1 MHRQDGKKK
10 TPVTILA
17 ASIGLALHWTAF
29 AAAAQQTG
37 AEQTETTPSGRAESD
52 EGELDTIQVVGF
64 RASLIK
70 ALDEKRDS
78 AEQIDAIVAEDIG
91 KFPDQNLAESLQRIP
106 GISIDR
112 DAGEGRSIT
121 VRGLGPDF
129 TRVRLNGM
137 EALSTTGGTDS
148 SGGANRGRG
157 FDFNVFASELFSN
170 LTVRKTQSA
179 EVDEGSLG
187 ATVDLR
193 TGRPFDYRKFTA
205 TFSGQMSYNDLSG
218 EWDPRIAGLIS
229 NTWADGRV
237 GASLSVAYSERGL
250 LEEGYSAVR
259 WEPST
264 ASGGFCSPV
273 GVTPA
278 SSAPG
283 SSAANCA
290 TGIPRPINSPSNVAA
305 YNTATAPGVFHPRL
319 PRYGRL
325 THEQKRTGVT
335 GSFQFRIN
343 DDTTL
348 SVDALYSK
356 LEATR
361 QEDFLQT
368 ISFSRT
374 AAQGGKPQTEVVA
387 AEVDARGNLV
397 YGVFN
402 NVDMRS
408 ESRFDALDTT
418 FTQIGFDLQTRLSD
432 RLTFN
437 AQAGTSKSEFR
448 NPIQTTVTL
457 DIQNVDGYSWDF
469 RGNDRTPRISY
480 PVDVNSAS
488 AWQWISS
495 PAANSTGSE
504 IRIRPLGA
512 DNSFDNARFNLI
524 FDIGPSL
531 TLKGGLVW
539 KEYGFET
546 FESRRTNETR
556 VPGLPAGVSVADITR
571 TFRGFGSGLGQPG
584 GNATGWLI
592 PDLNAIARLFN
603 IYCNCDPTPGTA
615 GDGDDFRLGGIT
627 VGNARGNNFAVSE
640 TDQGGYLQM
649 DFDTDFVGRRL
660 RGNLGVRYAS
670 TEVTATGYLATGGGT
685 EVVVK
690 NAYEDWLPSLNLA
703 WDLRDD
709 LVLRFGAAKVM
720 ARPQLPNLNPG
731 GTVNTTLRT
740 ITTGNPLLDPFRAT
754 TYDLSAEWYFADNA
768 LLGVAFF
775 YKDIDSYI
783 QTLRESR
790 PFNTT
795 GLPIELLAPV
805 GLPADT
811 PFDITS
817 PVNTPGG
824 PLRGFE
830 INYQQPF
837 TFLPGWWSGFGIL
850 LNYTRVESE
859 IDYAISPTSSLFVT
873 DNLVNLSPN
882 AYNATLYY
890 ENKRFSA
897 RLSGSYRD
905 DYLQVVPGR
914 NGNDV
919 EGKRETFNVDASFTY
934 TLNDHLTLTLEG
946 INLTDEFNDQYV
958 DSSGDRASVYHHT
971 GRQFFVGARYTF

>member
-1 MHRQDGKKK
+1 MSMHRQYGRKK

-17 ASIGLALHWTAF
+17 MSIGLALHLTALAASAQD
-29 AAAAQQTG
+29 AAAAPAKEDGQ
-37 AEQTETTPSGRAESD
+37 SGE
-52 EGELDTIQVVGF
+52 ELDTVKVVGF
-64 RASLIK
+64 RASLIR

-78 AEQIDAIVAEDIG
+78 AEQIDAVVAEDIG

-106 GISIDR
+106 GVSIDR

-179 EVDEGSLG
+179 EIDEGSLG

-193 TGRPFDYRKFTA
+193 AGRPFDYRKFTA
-205 TFSGQMSYNDLSG
+205 TVSGQMSYNDLSG
-218 EWDPRIAGLIS
+218 DWDPRFAGLIS
-229 NTWADGRV
+229 NVWADGRI
-237 GASLSVAYSERGL
+237 GAALSVAYSERGL
-250 LEEGYSAVR
+250 LEEGFSAVR
-259 WEPST
+259 WEPSS

-278 SSAPG
+278 STAPG

-290 TGIPRPINSPSNVAA
+290 TGIARPANTASNVSA
-305 YNTATAPGVFHPRL
+305 YNTAMAPGVFHPRL

-325 THEQKRTGVT
+325 RHEQERTGVT
-335 GSFQFRIN
+335 GSLQFRLT

-361 QEDFLQT
+361 QEDFLET

-387 AEVDARGNLV
+387 AEVDGRGNLV

-402 NVDMRS
+402 NVDVRS
-408 ESRFDALDTT
+408 ESRFDQLETK
-418 FTQIGFDLQTRLSD
+418 FMQVGFDLQTRLSD
-432 RLTFN
+432 RVTMN
-437 AQAGTSKSEFR
+437 AQAGRSKSEFR
-448 NPIQTTVTL
+448 NPTQTTVTL
-457 DIQNVDGYSWDF
+457 DIQNIDGYSWDF
-469 RGNDRTPRISY
+469 RGNDRVPAIGY
-480 PVDVNSAS
+480 PFDVNSPT

-512 DNSFDNARFNLI
+512 DNEFQNAKVNLI
-524 FDIGPSL
+524 FDINETFS
-531 TLKGGLVW
+531 LKGGLVW
-539 KEYGFET
+539 KEYDFDT
-546 FESRRTNETR
+546 FEFRRANETR

-571 TFRGFGSGLGQPG
+571 TFSGFGSGLGQPN
-584 GNATGWLI
+584 GNANGWLI

-603 IYCNCDPTPGTA
+603 IYCNCDPTPGTS
-615 GDGDDFRLGGIT
+615 GDGDDFRLGSIT
-627 VGNARGNNFAVSE
+627 VGNARGNNFAVTE
-640 TDQGGYLQM
+640 TDQGGYLQL
-649 DFDTDFVGRRL
+649 DFDTDFIGRRL
-660 RGNLGVRYAS
+660 RGNVGVRYAS
-670 TEVTATGYLATGGGT
+670 TEVAATGYLATGGGSQ
-685 EVVVK
+685 VVVK
-690 NAYEDWLPSLNLA
+690 NSYTDTLPSLNLA
-703 WDLRDD
+703 WELSDEF
-709 LVLRFGAAKVM
+709 VLRFGAAKVM
-720 ARPQLPNLNPG
+720 ARPQLPSLNPG

-740 ITTGNPLLDPFRAT
+740 ITTGNPMLDPFRAT
-754 TYDLSAEWYFADNA
+754 TYDLSAEWYFGENA
-768 LLGVAFF
+768 LLGVALF
-775 YKDIDSYI
+775 YKDIDTYI
-783 QTLRESR
+783 QTLRETR
-790 PFNTT
+790 PYNTT
-795 GLPIELLAPV
+795 GLPLELLTPV

-824 PLRGFE
+824 PLKGFE

-837 TFLPGWWSGFGIL
+837 TFLPGLWSGFGVL
-850 LNYTRVESE
+850 LNYTHVESE
-859 IDYAISPTSSLFVT
+859 IDYAISPNSSLYVT
-873 DNLVNLSPN
+873 EDLVNLSPD
-882 AYNATLYY
+882 AWNATLYY

-897 RLSGSYRD
+897 RVSGSYRD

-914 NGNDV
+914 NNNDV
-919 EGKRETFNVDASFTY
+919 EGKRETFNLDASLTY
-934 TLNDHLTLTLEG
+934 NVTDKFSVTLEG
-946 INLTDEFNDQYV
+946 INLTDEFNDQFV
-958 DSSGDRASVYHHT
+958 DSRGDRASVYHHT
-971 GRQFFVGARYTF
+971 GRQFFVGGRYTF

>member
-1 MHRQDGKKK
+1 MHRQYGSKK

-17 ASIGLALHWTAF
+17 ASIALALQLTALS
-29 AAAAQQTG
+29 AAAQQAPA
-37 AEQTETTPSGRAESD
+37 AEDAPDSGD
-52 EGELDTIQVVGF
+52 LDKIEVVGF

-106 GISIDR
+106 GVSIDR

-157 FDFNVFASELFSN
+157 FDFNVFASELFNN

-205 TFSGQMSYNDLSG
+205 TANAQMSYNDLSG

-229 NTWADGRV
+229 NTWADGRI
-237 GASLSVAYSERGL
+237 GAAMSVSYSERSL
-250 LEEGYSAVR
+250 LEEGFSAVR
-259 WEPST
+259 WEPSS

-273 GVTPA
+273 GVAPA
-278 SSAPG
+278 STAPG

-290 TGIPRPINSPSNVAA
+290 TGIPRPGNTAANVSA
-305 YNTATAPGVFHPRL
+305 YNTAMAAGVFHPRL

-325 THEQKRTGVT
+325 THEQTRTGVT
-335 GSFQFRIN
+335 GSLQFRIT

-356 LEATR
+356 LDASR
-361 QEDFLQT
+361 QEDFLET

-387 AEVDARGNLV
+387 AEVDANGNLV

-402 NVDMRS
+402 NVDVRS
-408 ESRFDALDTT
+408 ESRFDELETT
-418 FTQIGFDLQTRLSD
+418 FTQLGFDLQTRLSD
-432 RLTFN
+432 RLSFN
-437 AQAGTSKSEFR
+437 AQAGLSKSEFR
-448 NPIQTTVTL
+448 NPTQTTVTL

-469 RGNDRTPRISY
+469 RGNSRVPQITY
-480 PVDVNSAS
+480 PFDVNSPT

-504 IRIRPLGA
+504 IRIRPLGT
-512 DNSFDNARFNLI
+512 DNEFENARFNLI
-524 FDIGPSL
+524 FDLNESVSF
-531 TLKGGLVW
+531 KGGLVW

-546 FESRRTNETR
+546 FEFRRANETR
-556 VPGLPAGVSVADITR
+556 VPGLPAGTTLADITR
-571 TFRGFGSGLGQPG
+571 TFNGFGSGLGQPG
-584 GNATGWLI
+584 GNANGWLI
-592 PDLNAIARLFN
+592 PDLSAIARLFN
-603 IYCNCDPTPGTA
+603 IYCNCDPTPGTS

-660 RGNLGVRYAS
+660 RGNVGVRYAS
-670 TEVTATGYLATGGGT
+670 TEVAATGYLATGGGS

-690 NAYEDWLPSLNLA
+690 NAYDDWLPSVNLA
-703 WDLRDD
+703 WDVREN

-720 ARPQLPNLNPG
+720 ARPQLPSLNPG

-740 ITTGNPLLDPFRAT
+740 ITTGNPMLEPFRAT
-754 TYDLSAEWYFADNA
+754 TYDVSAEWYFAENA
-768 LLGVAFF
+768 LLGIAFF
-775 YKDIDSYI
+775 YKDIDTYI

-795 GLPIELLAPV
+795 GLPLELLTPV

-837 TFLPGWWSGFGIL
+837 SFLPGAWSGLGLL
-850 LNYTRVESE
+850 LNYTHVESE
-859 IDYAISPTSSLFVT
+859 IEYAISPTSSLFVT

-882 AYNATLYY
+882 AYNATLYF

-897 RLSGSYRD
+897 RVSGSYRD

-914 NGNDV
+914 NNNDV

-934 TLNDHLTLTLEG
+934 NVNDKLSLTLEG
-946 INLTDEFNDQYV
+946 INLTDEFNDQFV
-958 DSSGDRASVYHHT
+958 DSNGDRASVYHHT
-971 GRQFFVGARYTF
+971 GRQFFVGARYSF

>member
-1 MHRQDGKKK
+1 MHRQYGSKK

-17 ASIGLALHWTAF
+17 ASIGLALQLA
-29 AAAAQQTG
+29 ALSAAAQQAPAPATS
-37 AEQTETTPSGRAESD
+37 EQAPNSA
-52 EGELDTIQVVGF
+52 ELDKLEVVGF
-64 RASLIK
+64 RASLVK
-70 ALDEKRDS
+70 ALDDKRDS

-91 KFPDQNLAESLQRIP
+91 KFPDQNLAESLQRVP
-106 GISIDR
+106 GVSIDR

-157 FDFNVFASELFSN
+157 FDFNVFASELFNN

-205 TFSGQMSYNDLSG
+205 TISGQMSYNDLAGS
-218 EWDPRIAGLIS
+218 WDPRFAGLIS

-237 GASLSVAYSERGL
+237 GAALSVAHSKRST
-250 LEEGYSAVR
+250 LEEGFSAVR
-259 WEPST
+259 WENTT

-290 TGIPRPINSPSNVAA
+290 TGIPRPANTASNVSA
-305 YNTATAPGVFHPRL
+305 YTTAMAPGVFAPRL

-325 THEQKRTGVT
+325 THEQERTGIT
-335 GSFQFRIN
+335 GTFQFRIN
-343 DDTTL
+343 DDTTVA
-348 SVDALYSK
+348 VDALYSK

-361 QEDFLQT
+361 QEDFLET

-387 AEVDARGNLV
+387 AQVDSRGNLV

-402 NVDMRS
+402 NVDVRS
-408 ESRFDALDTT
+408 ESRVDELETT
-418 FTQIGFDLQTRLSD
+418 FTQVGFDFQTRFTDKLS
-432 RLTFN
+432 FN
-437 AQAGTSKSEFR
+437 AQAGMSKSEFR

-469 RGNDRTPRISY
+469 RGNDREPVITY
-480 PVDVNSAS
+480 PFDVNSPT
-488 AWQWISS
+488 AWQWVSS
-495 PAANSTGSE
+495 PVANSTGSE

-512 DNSFDNARFNLI
+512 DNTFQNARFNI
-524 FDIGPSL
+524 IYDINPSIAI
-531 TLKGGLVW
+531 KAGLGW

-556 VPGLPAGVSVADITR
+556 VPGLPAGVTVADITR
-571 TFRGFGSGLGQPG
+571 TFSGFGSGSH
-584 GNATGWLI
+584 NGWLI
-592 PDLNAIARLFN
+592 PDLNAISRLFN
-603 IYCNCDPTPGTA
+603 IYCNCDPTPGTV
-615 GDGDDFRLGGIT
+615 GDGDDFRLGSIT

-660 RGNLGVRYAS
+660 RGNLGMRYAS
-670 TEVTATGYLATGGGT
+670 TDVAATGYLATNNGS
-685 EVVVK
+685 EVIVR

-703 WDLRDD
+703 WNLTDD
-709 LVLRFGAAKVM
+709 FVVRFGAAKVM

-740 ITTGNPLLDPFRAT
+740 ITTGNPLLEPFRAT
-754 TYDLSAEWYFADNA
+754 TYDLSAEWYFAESS
-768 LLGVAFF
+768 LLSVSLF
-775 YKDIDSYI
+775 YKDIDTYI
-783 QTLRESR
+783 QTLRETR

-795 GLPIELLAPV
+795 GLPLELLAV
-805 GLPADT
+805 SGLPADT

-817 PVNTPGG
+817 PVNTTGG
-824 PLRGFE
+824 PLQGFE

-837 TFLPGWWSGFGIL
+837 SFLPGVWSGFGLL
-850 LNYTRVESE
+850 LNYTHVESE

-873 DNLVNLSPN
+873 ADLVNLSPD

-897 RLSGSYRD
+897 RVSGSYRD
-905 DYLQVVPGR
+905 RYLQTVPGR
-914 NGNDV
+914 NGNNF
-919 EGKRETFNVDASFTY
+919 EGKNETFNVDANLTY
-934 TLNDHLTLTLEG
+934 NVNDKLTLTLEG
-946 INLTDEFNDQYV
+946 INLTDEYNDQFV
-958 DSSGDRASVYHHT
+958 DTVGDRASVYHHT
-971 GRQFFVGARYTF
+971 GRQYFVGARYAF

>member
-1 MHRQDGKKK
+1 MHSHHRTKK

-17 ASIGLALHWTAF
+17 ASIGLAIQLAAMT
-29 AAAAQQTG
+29 AAAQQTPANAPAEG
-37 AEQTETTPSGRAESD
+37 AQEPAA
-52 EGELDTIQVVGF
+52 LDQIEVIGF

-91 KFPDQNLAESLQRIP
+91 KFPDQNLAESLQRVP
-106 GISIDR
+106 GVSIDR

-157 FDFNVFASELFSN
+157 FDFNVFASELFNN

-179 EVDEGSLG
+179 EIDEGSLG

-205 TFSGQMSYNDLSG
+205 TVSGQMSYNDLSDS
-218 EWDPRIAGLIS
+218 WDPRFAALIS

-237 GASLSVAYSERGL
+237 GAALSLAHSKRNA
-250 LEEGYSAVR
+250 LEEGFSAVR
-259 WEPST
+259 WEPSS

-273 GVTPA
+273 GVMPA
-278 SSAPG
+278 STGAG

-290 TGIPRPINSPSNVAA
+290 AGIPRPANTASNVNA
-305 YNTATAPGVFHPRL
+305 YNTAMAPGTFHPRL

-325 THEQKRTGVT
+325 THEQERTGIT
-335 GSFQFRIN
+335 GAFQFRIN
-343 DDTTL
+343 EDTT
-348 SVDALYSK
+348 VAIDALYSK

-361 QEDFLQT
+361 QEDFLET

-387 AEVDARGNLV
+387 AEVDSRGNLV

-402 NVDMRS
+402 NVDVRS
-408 ESRFDALDTT
+408 ESRYDELETT
-418 FTQIGFDLQTRLSD
+418 FTQVGFDFQTRFTDKLS
-432 RLTFN
+432 FN
-437 AQAGTSKSEFR
+437 AQAGLSKSEFR
-448 NPIQTTVTL
+448 NPVQTTVTL

-469 RGNDRTPRISY
+469 RGNDREPVISY
-480 PVDVNSAS
+480 PFDVNSPT
-488 AWQWISS
+488 AWQWVSS
-495 PAANSTGSE
+495 PVANSTGSE

-512 DNSFDNARFNLI
+512 DNKFQNARFNLI
-524 FDIGPSL
+524 YDLNSSIAF
-531 TLKGGLVW
+531 KAGLGW

-556 VPGLPAGVSVADITR
+556 VPGLPAGTTVADITR
-571 TFRGFGSGLGQPG
+571 TFSGFGSGSH
-584 GNATGWLI
+584 NGWLI

-615 GDGDDFRLGGIT
+615 GDGDDFRLGSIT
-627 VGNARGNNFAVSE
+627 VGNARGNNFAVRE

-649 DFDTDFVGRRL
+649 DFDTDFIGRRL
-660 RGNLGVRYAS
+660 RGNLGARYAS
-670 TEVTATGYLATGGGT
+670 TEVIATGYLATGGGS
-685 EVVVK
+685 EVAVK
-690 NAYEDWLPSLNLA
+690 NSYDDWLPSLNLA
-703 WDLRDD
+703 WDVADKF
-709 LVLRFGAAKVM
+709 VLRFGAAKVM
-720 ARPQLPNLNPG
+720 ARPQLPSLNPG
-731 GTVNTTLRT
+731 GTVNTTVRT
-740 ITTGNPLLDPFRAT
+740 ITTGNPLLQPFRAT
-754 TYDLSAEWYFADNA
+754 TYDLSAEWYFAENSLLSVA
-768 LLGVAFF
+768 LF
-775 YKDIDSYI
+775 YKDIDTYI
-783 QTLRESR
+783 QTLRETR

-795 GLPIELLAPV
+795 GLPLELLAV
-805 GLPADT
+805 SGLPADT

-817 PVNTPGG
+817 PINTPGG
-824 PLRGFE
+824 PLKGFE

-837 TFLPGWWSGFGIL
+837 TFLPGVWSGFGLL
-850 LNYTRVESE
+850 LNYTHVESE

-873 DNLVNLSPN
+873 ADLVNLSPD

-897 RLSGSYRD
+897 RVSGSYRD
-905 DYLQVVPGR
+905 RYLQTVPGR
-914 NGNDV
+914 NENNF
-919 EGKRETFNVDASFTY
+919 EGKNETFNVDASMNFNV
-934 TLNDHLTLTLEG
+934 NDKLTLTLEG
-946 INLTDEFNDQYV
+946 INLTDEYNDQFV
-958 DSSGDRASVYHHT
+958 DTVGDRASVYHHT
-971 GRQFFVGARYTF
+971 GRQYFVGARYSF